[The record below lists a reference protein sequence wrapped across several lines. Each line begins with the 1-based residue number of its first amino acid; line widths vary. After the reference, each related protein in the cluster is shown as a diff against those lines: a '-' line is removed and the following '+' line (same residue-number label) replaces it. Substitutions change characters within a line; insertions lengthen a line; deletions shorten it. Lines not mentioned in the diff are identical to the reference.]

1 MPPAAHLL
9 DFAPIPPTWYRI
21 CKQSSMDLPTDTLLP
36 SSTHPEAV
44 TAVACT
50 DQTVVQLYHTR
61 SKHRF
66 EAYAAGPKLLD
77 WDAQPSPFRRHD
89 GAPALSLP
97 LSQDIDPDS
106 NVALALAVD
115 IGQLGQDRPA
125 LPITLETLGVL
136 LQHAFGITAWKT
148 LGPDRWAVRANPS
161 SGNLHP
167 TEAWLIARNI
177 PGLANGVHH
186 YCADDHSLE
195 LRAADV
201 GDMETPPVLCIA
213 LSSVMWREAWKYGER
228 GFRYCQLDIGHAVSA
243 LAHAAALLGWHVT
256 ERPVGHAELSHRLGL
271 DRETDYPNGRHAENE
286 REEAELLL
294 DVGPLGAPHDDLPR
308 RLLQTL
314 QCQWHGK
321 ASRLDP
327 APMYRWPLIHDIAR
341 ATRRNTPA
349 APTRPHTAATVSP
362 LPGSGRRASDVLLGR
377 RSAQRFSS
385 THTMT
390 QAQLSHLIACLLP
403 SRAQGSSPLA
413 QPHALQPVLFIHR
426 VDGMEPGIYVL
437 QEPGQPTAFAHCKL
451 QAAGLADRPELFL
464 LREFGQVELY
474 RLARSLH
481 CHQDIAATACLAI
494 GLLAPFEIAFTDDP
508 AAYRDLFR
516 NAGLIGQSLY
526 LGAESLG
533 LRGTGIGCYFDEP
546 VHKAL
551 GLDHSPW
558 QSAYHFTIGLAI
570 DDTRIE
576 TAPAY
581 PEARHS
587 GHPLEE
593 TR

>member
-1 MPPAAHLL
+1 
-9 DFAPIPPTWYRI
+9 
-21 CKQSSMDLPTDTLLP
+21 MDLPTDTLLP
-36 SSTHPEAV
+36 PSTQPEAV
-44 TAVACT
+44 ATAACP
-50 DQTVVQLYHTR
+50 DQTVVRLYHTR

-89 GAPALSLP
+89 GAPTRSLP
-97 LSQDIDPDS
+97 LSQDINPDS
-106 NVALALAVD
+106 ELAQALASD
-115 IGQLGQDRPA
+115 IGQLGQGRPA

-167 TEAWLIARNI
+167 TEAWLITRGI

-195 LRAADV
+195 LRAADL
-201 GDMETPPVLCIA
+201 DSTDTPPALRIA
-213 LSSVMWREAWKYGER
+213 MSSVMWREAWKYGER
-228 GFRYCQLDIGHAVSA
+228 GFRYCQLDIGHAVGA
-243 LAHAAALLGWHVT
+243 LTHAAALLGWHVT
-256 ERPVGHAELSHRLGL
+256 ERPVGHAQLAQRLGL
-271 DRETDYPNGRHAENE
+271 DRDADYPAGKHAENE

-294 DVGPLGAPHDDLPR
+294 DVGPHGAPYDDR
-308 RLLQTL
+308 DTSLLLNT

-341 ATRRNTPA
+341 ATRRHTPA
-349 APTRPHTAATVSP
+349 TLSLAPTRAHPAVAVSP

-377 RSAQRFSS
+377 RSAQRFAS

-390 QAQLSHLIACLLP
+390 QAQLSRLIACLLP
-403 SRAQGSSPLA
+403 SQAQESNPLV
-413 QPHALQPVLFIHR
+413 QHHTLQAVLFIHR
-426 VDGMEPGIYVL
+426 VDGLAPGIYVL
-437 QEPGQPTAFAHCKL
+437 QEPGQPTAFAHCEL
-451 QAAGLADRPELFL
+451 QSAGLADRPELFL

-516 NAGLIGQSLY
+516 NAGLIGQALY

-576 TAPAY
+576 TSPAY
-581 PEARHS
+581 PEARHT
-587 GHPLEE
+587 GHPLEK